1 MSAFVVGVAESH
13 FASRNNRLTR
23 LAGEN
28 PARSTS
34 VLWGFQNPFR
44 GSIPQLEI
52 LTFQS
57 FIFNFCALH
66 SVYKNTE
73 ASRLSV

>member
-28 PARSTS
+28 PARNTS
-34 VLWGFQNPFR
+34 VL
-44 GSIPQLEI
+44 
-52 LTFQS
+52 
-57 FIFNFCALH
+57 
-66 SVYKNTE
+66 
-73 ASRLSV
+73 